1 MPPTGRIPPYSGGW
15 HRDLFSGSVAEAV
28 NPPALDTRNSLRHR
42 QQFGNGTE
50 VLATLIV
57 RLAYVFTK
65 AKVTNGYSHRLRDT
79 FAVSSLEAGESLDS
93 VSILL
98 GHKSI
103 KITERHYNPW
113 VETLQYA
120 LDREI
125 LKFIWL
131 C

>member
-1 MPPTGRIPPYSGGW
+1 MIFCEDVGRGLS
-15 HRDLFSGSVAEAV
+15 
-28 NPPALDTRNSLRHR
+28 
-42 QQFGNGTE
+42 TE

-79 FAVSSLEAGESLDS
+79 FAISSLEAGVSLDS

-103 KITERHYNPW
+103 KITERHLKSTAGTICEQMSVGSAY
-113 VETLQYA
+113 
-120 LDREI
+120 LDGLFLLAICWRRGWESN
-125 LKFIWL
+125 
-131 C
+131 